1 MDRRCAV
8 LLIPLIGSL
17 AAILY
22 VTLPAQA
29 RDLDGRYANSPLKP
43 WFNQLKSG
51 RGLCCSHVDGYVVEE
66 ADWQSKDGH
75 YRVRVPK
82 NPASAEMLWVDV
94 PVDAVITEP
103 NRTGRTMVWPDY
115 TFTQGYSNE
124 PVGEPVLI
132 RCFMPGSMT

>member
-43 WFNQLKSG
+43 WFDQLKSQT
-51 RGLCCSHVDGYVVEE
+51 V
-66 ADWQSKDGH
+66 
-75 YRVRVPK
+75 
-82 NPASAEMLWVDV
+82 
-94 PVDAVITEP
+94 
-103 NRTGRTMVWPDY
+103 
-115 TFTQGYSNE
+115 
-124 PVGEPVLI
+124 
-132 RCFMPGSMT
+132 

>member
-1 MDRRCAV
+1 MQRRCV
-8 LLIPLIGSL
+8 VLIPLLGSL

-22 VTLPAQA
+22 VPALA

-43 WFNQLKSG
+43 WFDQLKSG
-51 RGLCCSHVDGYVVEE
+51 RGLCCAQADGYVVEE
-66 ADWQSKDGH
+66 ADWESKDGH

-82 NPASAEMLWVDV
+82 NPVSTEMLWVDV
-94 PVDAVITEP
+94 PANAVITEP

-115 TFTQGYSNE
+115 PFAQGYSNE
-124 PVGEPVLI
+124 QVDGQVLI